1 MSTRPE
7 DSTSYAPREKLMA
20 DLKLVIAD
28 AEELL
33 RLTAGQ
39 AGEKT
44 AELRIAHAGS
54 HGAGQGR
61 PRQTSR
67 RWRCAGR
74 RTPAERPTRTCN
86 ENPWQ
91 AIGIA
96 AGHRLLCWAC
106 WVSRPRSTVRN
117 SPRRCA

>member
-1 MSTRPE
+1 MSQ

-39 AGEKT
+39 AGDKT
-44 AELRIAHAGS
+44 AELRSRIQTRMEQAKADLARLQDVAMGS
-54 HGAGQGR
+54 AKD
-61 PRQTSR
+61 
-67 RWRCAGR
+67 AGR
-74 RTPAERPTRTCN
+74 AADMYVH

-91 AIGIA
+91 AIGVA
-96 AGHRLLCWAC
+96 AGLGFLLGLL
-106 WVSRPRSTVRN
+106 VNSR
-117 SPRRCA
+117 